1 MKNFDKA
8 KQVIEKYINE
18 NTSRRIYELLA
29 EIDSHLFKGN
39 AKSREWMRKAMNAR
53 FDTNWNA
60 EDFSSDVWLPCIPDT
75 GEIKSFEWGDHRIK
89 TLDIDNNYISNFMRS
104 KMLQGNRLSQELQ
117 ENNLEDDIIEVT
129 EIVEGKDSKIKSG
142 KVDKKNKEIKETA
155 ISEEIAVPDDPGVI
169 QEEDIH
175 EP

>member
-1 MKNFDKA
+1 MCIRDR
-8 KQVIEKYINE
+8 Y
-18 NTSRRIYELLA
+18 
-29 EIDSHLFKGN
+29 
-39 AKSREWMRKAMNAR
+39 
-53 FDTNWNA
+53 DTNWSA
-60 EDFSSDVWLPCIPDT
+60 DDFSSDVWLPCIPDT

-117 ENNLEDDIIEVT
+117 ENNVDDDIIEVT
-129 EIVEGKDSKIKSG
+129 EIVEEKDSKIKSG
-142 KVDKKNKEIKETA
+142 KADKKNKEIKETA
-155 ISEEIAVPDDPGVI
+155 VSEEIAVPDDPGVV